1 MDLLKWLTKTEQVA
15 EDALAVH
22 RARVMYPIALV
33 GVAFLLPFS
42 INNFVRGRYALGI
55 GVVSVVVLLGVNALS
70 LRRKKSPPLPFAL
83 LLIPMAVAMT
93 LSLKTQGVIGAFWC
107 YPTVLFFYFVLSGRL
122 AILCSLGLLGVGT
135 AMVYRYI
142 GLGVTIRFFVTL
154 TMTIV
159 VINIILNIITD
170 LQRRLLDQAITDP
183 LTGAFNRRHMDS
195 CLGDAIERNRR
206 SGSPASLLL
215 IDIDHFKAI
224 NDRFGHEAGDRVLK
238 RLVTLISKRSRRL
251 DLLFRMGGEEFL
263 LFLSDTRSVDA
274 MKLAENLRVSVAK
287 SKLLGDWPLSV
298 SIGVSELRPGG
309 SLESWIKDADNA
321 LYVAKETGRNRVVCA
336 ESVSQPPESATQK
349 VDAQSG

>member
-1 MDLLKWLTKTEQVA
+1 MDLFKWLIKTEQVA
-15 EDALAVH
+15 EDALSVH
-22 RARVMYPIALV
+22 RARVMYPIAIV
-33 GVAFLLPFS
+33 GVVFLLPFS
-42 INNFVRGRYALGI
+42 INDFVRGRYALGI
-55 GVVSVVVLLGVNALS
+55 GVVAVVLLLGINALS

-83 LLIPMAVAMT
+83 LLVPMAAAMT
-93 LSLKTQGVIGAFWC
+93 ISLKTQGVIGAFWC

-122 AILCSLGLLGVGT
+122 ANVCSLGLLGLAT

-183 LTGAFNRRHMDS
+183 LTGAFNRRQMDS
-195 CLGDAIERNRR
+195 CLGDAVERNRR

-215 IDIDHFKAI
+215 IDIDHFKNI

-238 RLVTLISKRSRRL
+238 RLVSLITNRSRRL

-263 LFLSDTRSVDA
+263 LFLSDTSSLDA
-274 MKLAENLRVSVAK
+274 IKLAEELRGSVAK
-287 SKLLGDWPLSV
+287 SELLSDWALSV
-298 SIGVSELRPGG
+298 SIGVSELRPGE
-309 SLESWIKDADNA
+309 SVESWIKDADNA
-321 LYVAKETGRNRVVCA
+321 LYVAKETGRNRVVCTQ
-336 ESVSQPPESATQK
+336 SVPPPPEPATPK

>member
-1 MDLLKWLTKTEQVA
+1 
-15 EDALAVH
+15 
-22 RARVMYPIALV
+22 
-33 GVAFLLPFS
+33 
-42 INNFVRGRYALGI
+42 
-55 GVVSVVVLLGVNALS
+55 
-70 LRRKKSPPLPFAL
+70 
-83 LLIPMAVAMT
+83 
-93 LSLKTQGVIGAFWC
+93 
-107 YPTVLFFYFVLSGRL
+107 
-122 AILCSLGLLGVGT
+122 
-135 AMVYRYI
+135 MVYRYI

-274 MKLAENLRVSVAK
+274 MKLAENLRLSVAK

-298 SIGVSELRPGG
+298 SIGVSELRRGG

-336 ESVSQPPESATQK
+336 ESISQPPESATQK
-349 VDAQSG
+349 VDAQPG